1 MAKKETSEEYLDRIR
16 REFADCKKICA
27 RERIVTVVE
36 EPEAPDPFLFEV
48 SRPNPREKPPE
59 M

>member
-48 SRPNPREKPPE
+48 SRPNP
-59 M
+59 